1 MIDDTPNKKK
11 VVLMR
16 VGIGFGVLAVVAMLA
31 AVGWL
36 IIRVTQDG
44 AQQAAATTSSD
55 TGSQKADANGLSL
68 GDASSA
74 SGSGTNN
81 DVALQGI
88 GGGSTSSG
96 QSSSGNTS
104 SGSGQS
110 SQPQS
115 IPAPG
120 AAPTSTDPKPV
131 RSQTL
136 PNGLKIDEYVYGTG
150 DKATKAGDTVAVHY
164 VGYLTNGTVFDTSL
178 KGDKKPFVFKLGA
191 GSVIP
196 GWDIG
201 LQDMHVNGVRRL
213 TIPASLAYG
222 AKGSP
227 PSIPANATL
236 IFDVQLVAMQ

>member
-1 MIDDTPNKKK
+1 MNNFKPNKTKSILIK
-11 VVLMR
+11 
-16 VGIGFGVLAVVAMLA
+16 VGIGFGVFAVIAMLG
-31 AVGWL
+31 AVGYL
-36 IIRVTQDG
+36 IVKVTQDG
-44 AQQAAATTSSD
+44 AQTVANTSNAS
-55 TGSQKADANGLSL
+55 SQKPDANGLSL

-81 DVALQGI
+81 DVALQGV
-88 GGGSTSSG
+88 GGSSQGQSSAQGGST
-96 QSSSGNTS
+96 
-104 SGSGQS
+104 QS

-120 AAPTSTDPKPV
+120 TAPTSSDPKPV

-150 DKATKAGDTVAVHY
+150 DKATASGNNVAVQY
-164 VGYLTNGTVFDTSL
+164 VGYLTNGQVFDTSL
-178 KGDKKPFVFKLGA
+178 KGEKKPFVFKLGA

-201 LQDMHVNGVRRL
+201 LQDMHVGAVRRL

-227 PSIPANATL
+227 PSIPPNATL
-236 IFDVQLVAMQ
+236 IFDVQLVAIQ